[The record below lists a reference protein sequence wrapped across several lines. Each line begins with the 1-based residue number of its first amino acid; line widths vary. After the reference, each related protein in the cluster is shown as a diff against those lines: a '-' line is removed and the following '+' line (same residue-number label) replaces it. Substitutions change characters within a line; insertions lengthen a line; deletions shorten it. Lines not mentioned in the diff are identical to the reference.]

1 MDNIKH
7 QKDSFKKPIIF
18 WCNLKK
24 IKRLFSLLKCFKIT
38 SIRRIVSMEDL
49 CLQNSKASNFD
60 NRVVHEIPSS
70 LIELTKEEKKR
81 LEYTLIRNYLE
92 DYLLWIEI
100 KAV

>member
-7 QKDSFKKPIIF
+7 KKDSYQKPEIF

-24 IKRLFSLLKCFKIT
+24 IKKLFSLLKCFKKTTIT
-38 SIRRIVSMEDL
+38 RTVSKEDL
-49 CLQNSKASNFD
+49 CLQNSKASNFVKQ
-60 NRVVHEIPSS
+60 VVHDIPSS

-92 DYLLWIEI
+92 DYLL
-100 KAV
+100 